1 MKNPSRRNNSR
12 VAILEAAFAVVDEA
26 GPGNLSLDAVAK
38 RAGVSK
44 GGLLYNFPTKD
55 SLLRG
60 MMTWGIERA
69 RQAES
74 RARAALGDVAGS
86 FLKAYVSSTL
96 ATPEVLRPKSGA
108 AVLAAIANNPELLDH
123 LKEYFR
129 RLPNELKRHAEAD
142 LAAIVCLA
150 TDGLFFL
157 ELLQVSPFGRKQRRR
172 IIDALVRLAEI
183 ADTRSEQNPRA
194 RAENLRTSTAVS
206 HRR

>member
-1 MKNPSRRNNSR
+1 
-12 VAILEAAFAVVDEA
+12 VVDEA
-26 GPGNLSLDAVAK
+26 GPANLSLDAVAK

-55 SLLRG
+55 SLLLG
-60 MMTWGIERA
+60 MMTRGIERA
-69 RQAES
+69 RQAEN
-74 RARAALGDVAGS
+74 RARAALGDVSGS
-86 FLKAYVSSTL
+86 FLKAYASSTL

-108 AVLAAIANNPELLDH
+108 AVLAAIANNPELLDP

-129 RLPNELKRHAEAD
+129 RLPNELKRHADRD

-172 IIDALVRLAEI
+172 ILDALVRLAEI
-183 ADTRSEQNPRA
+183 ADTRSEQNPFESEEHKCRHHARLAVADEAHTRRA
-194 RAENLRTSTAVS
+194 RL
-206 HRR
+206 